1 MSLGERLYELRKKK
15 GLSQEEVAEKLN
27 VTRQSVSKWETD
39 ESKPDFDKIV
49 PICELYEI
57 STNELLNGTKEEKEE
72 KEVEVINNDNKKKRA
87 IIISIAVFLYF
98 TALIWI
104 VVSEVAFNLNEGF
117 MVGGFFLICAIA
129 TCLLIYQG
137 IVLSTTITKKRKEK
151 SNDEKKMDGIVE
163 LVSIIFAI
171 IYLLVSFLT
180 GAWHITWIIWLVF
193 AAVQAIIKIL
203 FGMKGDNDNGRRNN
217 YFN

>member
-87 IIISIAVFLYF
+87 IIISTAVFLYF

-151 SNDEKKMDGIVE
+151 SNNEKKMDGIVE

-193 AAVQAIIKIL
+193 AAVQAIIKIF
-203 FGMKGDNDNGRRNN
+203 FGMKGDNDNE
-217 YFN
+217 

>member
-57 STNELLNGTKEEKEE
+57 STNELLSGTKEEKEE
-72 KEVEVINNDNKKKRA
+72 EEVQVINKDNKKKRA
-87 IIISIAVFLYF
+87 LIISSAIFLYF
-98 TALIWI
+98 LSIIWI
-104 VVSEVAFNLNEGF
+104 IVSEVSFNLNEGF
-117 MVGGFFLICAIA
+117 MVGGFFLLCGIA
-129 TCLLIYQG
+129 TCMLIYQG
-137 IVLSTTITKKRKEK
+137 IVLSTTITKKKKEK
-151 SNDEKKMDGIVE
+151 TVNEKRMDGIIE
-163 LVSIIFAI
+163 LTAIVFTI
-171 IYLLVSFLT
+171 IYLLVSFFT

-193 AAVQAIIKIL
+193 AAVEAIIKII
-203 FGMKGDNDNGRRNN
+203 FSSKGEDNNE
-217 YFN
+217 

>member
-203 FGMKGDNDNGRRNN
+203 FGMKGDNDNE
-217 YFN
+217 

>member
-98 TALIWI
+98 SALIWI

-151 SNDEKKMDGIVE
+151 SNAEKKMDGIVE

-193 AAVQAIIKIL
+193 AAVQAIIKIF
-203 FGMKGDNDNGRRNN
+203 FGMKGDNDNE
-217 YFN
+217 

>member
-98 TALIWI
+98 AALIWI

-193 AAVQAIIKIL
+193 AAVQAIIKII
-203 FGMKGDNDNGRRNN
+203 FGMKGDNDNE
-217 YFN
+217 

>member
-57 STNELLNGTKEEKEE
+57 STNELLSGTQEEKEE
-72 KEVEVINNDNKKKRA
+72 KEVEVINKDNKKKRA
-87 IIISIAVFLYF
+87 IFISIAVFLYF
-98 TALIWI
+98 LAIIWI
-104 VVSEVAFNLNEGF
+104 MISETTFNLNDGIV
-117 MVGGFFLICAIA
+117 VGGFFLICGIA

-137 IVLSTTITKKRKEK
+137 IVISTTIVKKKKEK
-151 SNDEKKMDGIVE
+151 TVNEKKLDGIIE
-163 LVSIIFAI
+163 LTAIIFTI
-171 IYLLVSFLT
+171 IYLLVSFFT
-180 GAWHITWIIWLVF
+180 GAWHITWILWLVF
-193 AAVQAIIKIL
+193 AAVEAIIKIV
-203 FGMKGDNDNGRRNN
+203 FASKGEDNNE
-217 YFN
+217 

>member
-57 STNELLNGTKEEKEE
+57 STNELLSGTQEEKEE
-72 KEVEVINNDNKKKRA
+72 KEVEVINKDNKKKRA
-87 IIISIAVFLYF
+87 IFITSAIFLYF
-98 TALIWI
+98 IALIWI
-104 VVSEVAFNLNEGF
+104 IIGETTFNLNDGIV
-117 MVGGFFLICAIA
+117 VGGFFLVCAIA

-137 IVLSTTITKKRKEK
+137 IVISTTIAKKKKEK
-151 SNDEKKMDGIVE
+151 TVNEKKMDGVIE
-163 LVSIIFAI
+163 LTAIIFTI
-171 IYLLVSFLT
+171 IYLVVSFLT
-180 GAWHITWIIWLVF
+180 GMWHITWILWLVF
-193 AAVQAIIKIL
+193 AAVEAIIKII
-203 FGMKGDNDNGRRNN
+203 FAGKGEDNNE
-217 YFN
+217 

>member
-193 AAVQAIIKIL
+193 AAVQAIIKIF
-203 FGMKGDNDNGRRNN
+203 FGMKGDNDNE
-217 YFN
+217 

>member
-57 STNELLNGTKEEKEE
+57 STNELLSGTKEEKEE
-72 KEVEVINNDNKKKRA
+72 QEVQVINKDNKKKRA
-87 IIISIAVFLYF
+87 IFITIAIFLYF
-98 TALIWI
+98 ISLIWMI
-104 VVSEVAFNLNEGF
+104 VAETSTSLNDGII
-117 MVGGFFLICAIA
+117 VGGFFLICAIA

-137 IVLSTTITKKRKEK
+137 IVLSTTIAKKKKEK
-151 SNDEKKMDGIVE
+151 SVNEKRMDGVIE
-163 LVSIIFAI
+163 LTAIIFTI
-171 IYLLVSFLT
+171 IYLLVSFFT
-180 GAWHITWIIWLVF
+180 GAWHITWILWLVF
-193 AAVQAIIKIL
+193 AAVEAIIKII
-203 FGMKGDNDNGRRNN
+203 FASKGEDNNE
-217 YFN
+217 

>member
-87 IIISIAVFLYF
+87 ILISTAVFLYF
-98 TALIWI
+98 AALIWI

-117 MVGGFFLICAIA
+117 MVGGFFLICGIA

-193 AAVQAIIKIL
+193 AAVQAIIKIF
-203 FGMKGDNDNGRRNN
+203 FGMKGDNDNE
-217 YFN
+217 

>member
-72 KEVEVINNDNKKKRA
+72 EEVEVINKDNKRKRA
-87 IIISIAVFLYF
+87 LFITSAIFLYFLSIIWIIIS
-98 TALIWI
+98 
-104 VVSEVAFNLNEGF
+104 EVTFNLNEGI
-117 MVGGFFLICAIA
+117 MIGGFFLLCAIA
-129 TCLLIYQG
+129 TCMLIYQG
-137 IVLSTTITKKRKEK
+137 IVLSTTITKKKKEK
-151 SNDEKKMDGIVE
+151 TASEKKLDGIIE
-163 LVSIIFAI
+163 LTAIIFTI
-171 IYLLVSFLT
+171 IYLVVSFLT
-180 GAWHITWIIWLVF
+180 GAWHITWILWLVF
-193 AAVQAIIKIL
+193 AAVEAIIKII
-203 FGMKGDNDNGRRNN
+203 FGSKGDDSDE
-217 YFN
+217 

>member
-87 IIISIAVFLYF
+87 IFISIAVFLYF
-98 TALIWI
+98 AALIWI

-193 AAVQAIIKIL
+193 AAVQAIIKII
-203 FGMKGDNDNGRRNN
+203 FGMKGDNDNE
-217 YFN
+217 

>member
-15 GLSQEEVAEKLN
+15 GLSQEEVAERLN

-72 KEVEVINNDNKKKRA
+72 KEVEVINKDNKKKRA
-87 IIISIAVFLYF
+87 ILISIAIFLYF
-98 TALIWI
+98 VALIWI
-104 VVSEVAFNLNEGF
+104 IVTEVTFNLNEGI
-117 MVGGFFLICAIA
+117 MVGGFFLICGIA

-137 IVLSTTITKKRKEK
+137 IVLSTTITKKKKEK
-151 SNDEKKMDGIVE
+151 TNDEKKMDGIIE
-163 LVSIIFAI
+163 LVSIIFTI
-171 IYLLVSFLT
+171 IYLLVSFAT

-193 AAVQAIIKIL
+193 AAVQAIIKIS
-203 FGMKGDNDNGRRNN
+203 FGMKGDNDNE
-217 YFN
+217 

>member
-15 GLSQEEVAEKLN
+15 GLSQEEVAERLN

-72 KEVEVINNDNKKKRA
+72 KEVEVINKDNKKKRA
-87 IIISIAVFLYF
+87 ILISIAIFLYF
-98 TALIWI
+98 VALIWI
-104 VVSEVAFNLNEGF
+104 IVTEVTFNLNEGI
-117 MVGGFFLICAIA
+117 MVGGFFLICGMA

-151 SNDEKKMDGIVE
+151 TNDEKKMDGIIE
-163 LVSIIFAI
+163 LVSIIFTI
-171 IYLLVSFLT
+171 IYLLVSFAT

-193 AAVQAIIKIL
+193 AAVQAIIKIS
-203 FGMKGDNDNGRRNN
+203 FGMKGDNDNE
-217 YFN
+217 

>member
-72 KEVEVINNDNKKKRA
+72 QEVETINKDNKKKRA
-87 IIISIAVFLYF
+87 LIITIAIFLYF
-98 TALIWI
+98 LALIWI
-104 VVSEVAFNLNEGF
+104 IISEVTFNLNEGI
-117 MVGGFFLICAIA
+117 MIGGFFLLCGIA
-129 TCLLIYQG
+129 TCMLVYQG
-137 IVLSTTITKKRKEK
+137 IVLATTITKKRKEK
-151 SNDEKKMDGIVE
+151 TANEKKRDGVIE
-163 LVSIIFAI
+163 LTSIIFTI
-171 IYLLVSFLT
+171 IYLLTSFLT
-180 GAWHITWIIWLVF
+180 GAWHLTWLIWLVY
-193 AAVQAIIKIL
+193 AAVEAIIKII
-203 FGMKGDNDNGRRNN
+203 FNSKGDENN
-217 YFN
+217 E

>member
-98 TALIWI
+98 AALIWI

-137 IVLSTTITKKRKEK
+137 IVLSTTITKNRKEK
-151 SNDEKKMDGIVE
+151 TVNEKKMDGIIE
-163 LVSIIFAI
+163 LVSIVFAI

-193 AAVQAIIKIL
+193 AAVQAIIKIF
-203 FGMKGDNDNGRRNN
+203 FGMKGDNSNE
-217 YFN
+217 

>member
-72 KEVEVINNDNKKKRA
+72 QEVETINKDNKKKRA
-87 IIISIAVFLYF
+87 LIITIAIFLYF
-98 TALIWI
+98 LALIWI
-104 VVSEVAFNLNEGF
+104 IISEVTFNLNEGI
-117 MVGGFFLICAIA
+117 MIGGFFLLCGIA
-129 TCLLIYQG
+129 TCMLIYQG
-137 IVLSTTITKKRKEK
+137 IVLATTITKKKKEK
-151 SNDEKKMDGIVE
+151 TANEKKRDGVIE
-163 LVSIIFAI
+163 LTSIIFTI
-171 IYLLVSFLT
+171 IYLLTSFLT
-180 GAWHITWIIWLVF
+180 GAWHLTWLIWLVY
-193 AAVQAIIKIL
+193 AAVEAIIKII
-203 FGMKGDNDNGRRNN
+203 FNSKGDENN
-217 YFN
+217 E

>member
-98 TALIWI
+98 VALIWI

-203 FGMKGDNDNGRRNN
+203 FGMKGDNDNE
-217 YFN
+217 

>member
-72 KEVEVINNDNKKKRA
+72 KQVEVINNDNKKKRA

-193 AAVQAIIKIL
+193 AAVQAIIKIF
-203 FGMKGDNDNGRRNN
+203 FGMKGDNDNE
-217 YFN
+217 

>member
-57 STNELLNGTKEEKEE
+57 STNELLSGTKEEKEE
-72 KEVEVINNDNKKKRA
+72 QEVQVINKDNKKKRA
-87 IIISIAVFLYF
+87 IFITIAIFLYF
-98 TALIWI
+98 ISLIWMI
-104 VVSEVAFNLNEGF
+104 VAETSTSLNDGII
-117 MVGGFFLICAIA
+117 VGGFFLICAIA

-137 IVLSTTITKKRKEK
+137 IVLSTTIAKKKKEK
-151 SNDEKKMDGIVE
+151 SVNEKRMDGVIE
-163 LVSIIFAI
+163 LTAIIFTI
-171 IYLLVSFLT
+171 IYLVVSFLT
-180 GAWHITWIIWLVF
+180 GAWYITWILWLVF
-193 AAVQAIIKIL
+193 AAVEAIIKII
-203 FGMKGDNDNGRRNN
+203 FASKGEDNNE
-217 YFN
+217 

>member
-57 STNELLNGTKEEKEE
+57 STNELLSGTKEEKEE
-72 KEVEVINNDNKKKRA
+72 KEVEVINKDNKKKRA
-87 IIISIAVFLYF
+87 LIISSAIFLYF
-98 TALIWI
+98 LALIWI
-104 VVSEVAFNLNEGF
+104 IVSEVSFNLDEGF
-117 MVGGFFLICAIA
+117 MVGGFFLLCGVA
-129 TCLLIYQG
+129 TCMLIYQG
-137 IVLSTTITKKRKEK
+137 IVLSTTITKKKKEK
-151 SNDEKKMDGIVE
+151 TVNEKKLDGVIE
-163 LVSIIFAI
+163 LTAIIFTI
-171 IYLLVSFLT
+171 IYLLISFFT

-193 AAVQAIIKIL
+193 AAVEAIIKII
-203 FGMKGDNDNGRRNN
+203 FSSKGEDNNE
-217 YFN
+217 

>member
-57 STNELLNGTKEEKEE
+57 STNELLSGTKEEKEE
-72 KEVEVINNDNKKKRA
+72 KEVEVINTDNKKKRA
-87 IIISIAVFLYF
+87 LFITSAIFLYF
-98 TALIWI
+98 ISLIWVI
-104 VVSEVAFNLNEGF
+104 VAETTINLNDGIV
-117 MVGGFFLICAIA
+117 VGGFFLLCAIA

-137 IVLSTTITKKRKEK
+137 IVLSTTITKKKKEK
-151 SNDEKKMDGIVE
+151 TVNEKKLDGVIE
-163 LVSIIFAI
+163 LTAIIFTI
-171 IYLLVSFLT
+171 IYLVVSFLT
-180 GAWHITWIIWLVF
+180 FAWHITWIIWLVF
-193 AAVQAIIKIL
+193 AAVEAIIKIL
-203 FGMKGDNDNGRRNN
+203 FNSKGEDNNE
-217 YFN
+217 

>member
-57 STNELLNGTKEEKEE
+57 STNELLNGTQEEKEE
-72 KEVEVINNDNKKKRA
+72 KEVEVINKDNKKKRA
-87 IIISIAVFLYF
+87 LIITSAIFIYFL
-98 TALIWI
+98 ALIWI
-104 VVSEVAFNLNEGF
+104 IISEVSFNLNEGF
-117 MVGGFFLICAIA
+117 MIGGFFLLCGIA
-129 TCLLIYQG
+129 TCMLIYQG
-137 IVLSTTITKKRKEK
+137 IVLSTTITKKKKEK
-151 SNDEKKMDGIVE
+151 SVEEKKLDGIIE
-163 LVSIIFAI
+163 LTAIIFTI
-171 IYLLVSFLT
+171 IYLVLSFLT

-193 AAVQAIIKIL
+193 AAVEAIIKII
-203 FGMKGDNDNGRRNN
+203 FSSKGVETDE
-217 YFN
+217 